1 MCILFGFMSSQLGY
15 VGLIAYDGIMYLFKE
30 QRKDRDLER
39 EKKGEIQKEASPLCD
54 PKEGLP

>member
-1 MCILFGFMSSQLGY
+1 MSSQLGY
-15 VGLIAYDGIMYLFKE
+15 VGLIAYDGIMSLFKE